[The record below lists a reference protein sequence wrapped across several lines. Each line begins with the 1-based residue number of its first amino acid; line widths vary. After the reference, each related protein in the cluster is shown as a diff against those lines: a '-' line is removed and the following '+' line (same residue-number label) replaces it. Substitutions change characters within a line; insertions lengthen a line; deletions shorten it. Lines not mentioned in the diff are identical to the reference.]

1 MKKGCLKAIN
11 VALGLFWV
19 VNKKADTQM
28 CVTHLTPMK
37 APRVAMALIWMASA
51 CSLCSGLQWGE
62 MYMIQVPHPI

>member
-37 APRVAMALIWMASA
+37 APRVAMALI
-51 CSLCSGLQWGE
+51 
-62 MYMIQVPHPI
+62 